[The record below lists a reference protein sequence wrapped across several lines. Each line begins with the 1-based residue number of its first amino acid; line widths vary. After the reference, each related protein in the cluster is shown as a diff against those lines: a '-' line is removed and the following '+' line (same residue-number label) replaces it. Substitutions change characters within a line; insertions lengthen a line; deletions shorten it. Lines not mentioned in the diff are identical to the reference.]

1 MKSVKLEF
9 VSNSAS
15 MPREEI
21 KCVTVFKSFDF
32 EIIVV
37 TLTENEM
44 EIDDKKEKKKKKKR
58 NGFVSAI
65 VDNFGRKRKKKMNRA
80 LRKKKRV
87 KGIYKLLQ
95 TVVTQL

>member
-44 EIDDKKEKKKKKKR
+44 EIDDKKEKKKKR

>member
-44 EIDDKKEKKKKKKR
+44 EIDDKKEKKKKKR

>member
-44 EIDDKKEKKKKKKR
+44 EIDDKKEKKKKKR
-58 NGFVSAI
+58 SGFVSAI

-80 LRKKKRV
+80 LRKKKMA

-95 TVVTQL
+95 TVVMQL

>member
-44 EIDDKKEKKKKKKR
+44 EIDDKKEKKKKR
-58 NGFVSAI
+58 NGFVAAI